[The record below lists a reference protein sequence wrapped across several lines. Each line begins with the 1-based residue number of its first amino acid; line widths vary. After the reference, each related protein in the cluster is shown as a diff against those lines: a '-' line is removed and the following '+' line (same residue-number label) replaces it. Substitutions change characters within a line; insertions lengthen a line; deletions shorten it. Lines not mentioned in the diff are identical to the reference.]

1 MKELVEYIAR
11 SIASEPDE
19 VRVTEDSDEDGRL
32 VLRLEVAPDDKG
44 KIIGRQG
51 RVAQSIRV
59 LLRVAAVKQDT
70 RATLEIV

>member
-1 MKELVEYIAR
+1 MKELIEYIAK

-19 VRVTEDSDEDGRL
+19 VRVTEEEENGRIIF
-32 VLRLEVAPDDKG
+32 RLEVAPDDKG
-44 KIIGRQG
+44 KVIGRQG

-70 RATLEIV
+70 RAVLEIV

>member
-11 SIASEPDE
+11 AIASEPDE
-19 VRVTEDSDEDGRL
+19 VSVTEEDQDGHII
-32 VLRLEVAPDDKG
+32 LRLEVAPDDKG
-44 KIIGRQG
+44 RVIGRQG

-59 LLRVAAVKQDT
+59 LLRVAAVKKGA